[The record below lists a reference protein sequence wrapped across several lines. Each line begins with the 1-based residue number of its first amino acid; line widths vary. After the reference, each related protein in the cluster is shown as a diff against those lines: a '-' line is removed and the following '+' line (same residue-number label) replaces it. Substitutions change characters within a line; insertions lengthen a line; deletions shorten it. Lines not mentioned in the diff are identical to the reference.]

1 MSEHTYRSRIPMMAS
16 QIATFFSSQTQIDQA
31 AGVAKHINMFWE
43 PRMRS
48 QLFDLIDAGGE
59 GLHPLVLEAA
69 PLIKR
74 PVS

>member
-1 MSEHTYRSRIPMMAS
+1 MSEHIYRSRLPMMAS

-59 GLHPLVLEAA
+59 GLHPLVIKAA

-74 PVS
+74 PNA

>member
-1 MSEHTYRSRIPMMAS
+1 MSEHTYRSRLPMMAS

-59 GLHPLVLEAA
+59 GLHPLVIEAA

-74 PVS
+74 PAA